1 MKLYIPLTPRRITQ
15 TLLAPTGIFYFLKE
29 QVAHAYDCFWDRFP
43 LTIGSDTGDTKITHL
58 DFETNDVLYM
68 AGVSKGQEFIA
79 SGASQSVFIAKQ
91 DGK

>member
-1 MKLYIPLTPRRITQ
+1 MKFSFPLTPRRVFQ
-15 TLLAPTGIFYFLKE
+15 TLFAPVYIFQIQKK

-43 LTIGSDTGDTKITHL
+43 LTIGSDTGFTKITHL
-58 DFETNDVLYM
+58 GYETNDVLYM

-79 SGASQSVFIAKQ
+79 SGASKSVFIAKQ

>member
-1 MKLYIPLTPRRITQ
+1 MKFSFPLTPQKVFQ
-15 TLLAPTGIFYFLKE
+15 TLLAPICIFQLLKQ

-43 LTIGSDTGDTKITHL
+43 LTFGSDTGISKITHL
-58 DFETNDVLYM
+58 GYETNDVLYM
-68 AGVSKGQEFIA
+68 AGVSKGQEFLA